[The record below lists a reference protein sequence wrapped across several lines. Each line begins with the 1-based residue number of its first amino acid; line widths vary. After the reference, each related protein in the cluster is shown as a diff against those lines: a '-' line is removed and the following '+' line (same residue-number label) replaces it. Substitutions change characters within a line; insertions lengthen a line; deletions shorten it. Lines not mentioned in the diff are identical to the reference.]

1 MKLQIL
7 IRRAIVALLLPSW
20 AQAQVNPP
28 FDQSGSPAGVRT
40 ASAGAFNA
48 AMGVILNGT
57 YGRLSQDPATY
68 VLPGFALGPDTGPGE
83 RGFSLGESEINL
95 NANIDDKF
103 FGNLTFTLMP
113 DNTVSVEEAFIR
125 TIGLQEGLTLKAG
138 RFLSGIGYLNE
149 QHAHVWDFVDAP
161 LPYRAMLANQLGEDG
176 IQLRWLA
183 PIESFLMEFGAE
195 ALRGDSFP
203 AGGAAK
209 KGNGTQS
216 FFVHIGGDA
225 GVSNSWRA
233 GLSRLNARAV
243 NRETGDPAALD
254 SFTGKNDLNIA
265 DFVWKWAP
273 NGNSTITNFKFQA
286 EYFQGTEKGS
296 FTSNTLATDDIDRK
310 QSGWYAQAVYQ
321 FMPRWRAGVRHDE
334 VKADA
339 VSAALQGTV
348 LDPMGHKPKRE
359 SAMIDFSNS
368 EFSRVR
374 LQYNRDQSRPDVV
387 DNQVFLQ
394 YIMSIGA
401 HGAHQF

>member
-7 IRRAIVALLLPSW
+7 TRRAIIALLLPSW
-20 AQAQVNPP
+20 AQAQMNPP
-28 FDQSGSPAGVRT
+28 FDQSGSQAFAHT
-40 ASAGAFNA
+40 ASASAFNPA
-48 AMGVILNGT
+48 IGVIFNGT

-68 VLPGFALGPDTGPGE
+68 VLPGFALGPETGPGE
-83 RGFSLGESEINL
+83 RGLSLGESEISL
-95 NANIDDKF
+95 NANVDDKF
-103 FGNLTFTLMP
+103 FGNLTIALGS
-113 DNTVSVEEAFIR
+113 DNTANVEEAFIR
-125 TIGLQEGLTLKAG
+125 TIGLQEGLTLQAG
-138 RFLSGIGYLNE
+138 RFFSGIGYLNE
-149 QHAHVWDFVDAP
+149 RHAHVWDFVDAP
-161 LPYRAMLANQLGEDG
+161 LPYRAMLANQLGDDG
-176 IQLRWLA
+176 IQVRWLA

-195 ALRGDSFP
+195 AFRGDGFP
-203 AGGAAK
+203 AGGSAI
-209 KGNGTQS
+209 NGTGTRS

-233 GLSRLNARAV
+233 GLSRLNAHAL

-254 SFTGKNDLNIA
+254 SFTGKSNLNIA

-273 NGNSTITNFKFQA
+273 NGNAAVTNLKFQG
-286 EYFQGTEKGS
+286 EYFRRAEKGS
-296 FTSNTLATDDIDRK
+296 FTPFGSPDVPIDGN

-321 FMPRWRAGVRHDE
+321 FMPRWRTGVRYDE

-339 VSAALQGTV
+339 VSAALQNTV
-348 LDPMGHKPKRE
+348 LNPAGHKPKRE

-374 LQYNRDQSRPDVV
+374 LQYNRDQSRPDTV

-401 HGAHQF
+401 HGAHRF